1 MQYSHNQANVHK
13 GLQVVFNTHENK
25 STTLPIRN
33 WSGNPRPKGRPKDI
47 PS

>member
-25 STTLPIRN
+25 MHHSTHT
-33 WSGNPRPKGRPKDI
+33 
-47 PS
+47 